1 MPPTE
6 LVKLSTLVVF
16 LFLTLTAIACG
27 AAATPAVVPTPEPS
41 PSPASKPSSTA
52 APDIHGPQLFVEK
65 GCAACHGQN
74 AEGSAIAPA
83 LPGHTAEQVRRQ
95 VRNPIGAMPR
105 FGPEQI
111 SDGELKDLIEFVT
124 ELTSDGH
131 GEPLDLSMDEV
142 VAMHHWM
149 AILALKADGV
159 AEAKHHVKHII
170 ELVEDA
176 DHRRQM
182 EEVLDA
188 LDENRLHDAEHSVE
202 GMLAGTAETDLSPGE
217 LHLQMVLSA
226 LAVPDVED
234 AQHHLDHFQTQSSME
249 GTEPSQVDLA
259 EEAMGHLN
267 AGELHEAEELAKE
280 LIENMPHRHHQH
292 DQ

>member
-1 MPPTE
+1 MSTTG
-6 LVKLSTLVVF
+6 LVRLPGLVF
-16 LFLTLTAIACG
+16 FIILMLTAAGCG

-74 AEGSAIAPA
+74 GEGSAIAPA
-83 LPGHTAEQVRRQ
+83 LPGHTAEQVKRQ

-105 FGPEQI
+105 FGPAQI
-111 SDGELKDLIEFVT
+111 SDEELEELIEFIA
-124 ELTSDGH
+124 ELKSDGH
-131 GEPLDLSMDEV
+131 DEPLDLSMDDV

-149 AILALKADGV
+149 ALLALKADGV
-159 AEAKHHVKHII
+159 PEAKHHVKHII

-176 DHRRQM
+176 DHRHQM
-182 EEVLDA
+182 EEVLEA

-202 GMLAGTAETDLSPGE
+202 GMLAGTAETELSLGE

-226 LAVPDVED
+226 IAVPDAED
-234 AQHHLDHFQTQSSME
+234 AQHHLDHFQAQSSME
-249 GTEPSQVDLA
+249 EAEPPQVDLA

-267 AGELHEAEELAKE
+267 ADELHEAEELVKE
-280 LIENMPHRHHQH
+280 IIENMPHRHHQH